1 MGNNY
6 PDSVER
12 IVNNYVR
19 QLKGHLK
26 GIPEQDQEDFI
37 KEIESHI
44 YESFTNEKGKD
55 EIERILNVLEKL
67 GEPAQVFSE
76 KMPDAMVKKGKD
88 KNLPLYILSG
98 VLIALFGLPIGIGG
112 IAVLL
117 SIIGTVF
124 SLIVAYFATAVSLIV
139 AGFAGAVVSIIH
151 LVNPEFWD
159 QFTDIFEFGSR
170 VIYFSNP
177 TVEGIVGL
185 LVSLIIA
192 GIGILL
198 LFLGKYIFRGVK
210 FLSNMTIQKIKDF
223 KKKS

>member
-6 PDSVER
+6 PDSVEK
-12 IVNNYVR
+12 IVNNYIR
-19 QLKGHLK
+19 QLKGYLK
-26 GIPEQDQEDFI
+26 GLPEKDQDEFV

-44 YESFTNEKGKD
+44 YESYVNEKSKD

-67 GEPAQVFSE
+67 GEPAKVFSE

-98 VLIALFGLPIGIGG
+98 VLIALFGIPIGVGG
-112 IAVLL
+112 IAVLF

-124 SLIVAYFATAVSLIV
+124 SLIVAYFATAISLIV
-139 AGFAGAVVSIIH
+139 AGFAGAVISIIR
-151 LVNPEFWD
+151 LINPEFLD
-159 QFTDIFEFGSR
+159 QFIDIIHIPSGWF
-170 VIYFSNP
+170 YFSNP

-185 LVSLIIA
+185 LVSLLIA

-198 LFLGKYIFRGVK
+198 LFLGKYIFRGIK
-210 FLSNMTIQKIKDF
+210 FLTNMTIQKIKDF
-223 KKKS
+223 KKKR